1 MPSSTS
7 VLETNLTSLPFL
19 YRGKVRD
26 IYEIDAER
34 LLVVQTD
41 RLSAFDVIL
50 PTPVPGKGRMLTAM
64 STFWFH
70 RLAHIIPNHLL
81 PTRPETV
88 VSPGEAAQV
97 VDRSMVVRR
106 LKPLPVEAIVRGYV
120 AGSGW
125 KDYQKTQAICGIAL
139 PAGLKEA
146 DKLPTPIFTPSTK
159 AAIGNHDEN
168 IDYAAVEKLV
178 GPDYAAQ
185 VRDKAIALYSEA
197 AEYAAERGIIIA
209 DTKFEFGT
217 DAAGK
222 LYLIDEA
229 LTSDSSRFWP
239 REQYRPGASPPSF
252 DKQFVRDWLES
263 QNWNKQAPAPA
274 LPADILARTAAKYEE
289 ALTLLTR

>member
-1 MPSSTS
+1 MPMSAS
-7 VLETNLTSLPFL
+7 VLETNLKSLPFL

-81 PTRPETV
+81 RTRPESV
-88 VSPGEAAQV
+88 VAPGEADQV
-97 VDRSMVVRR
+97 AERAMVVRR

-139 PAGLKEA
+139 PAGLREA
-146 DKLPTPIFTPSTK
+146 EKLPAPIFTPSTK
-159 AAIGNHDEN
+159 AAVGTHDEN
-168 IDYAAVEKLV
+168 IDFAAVEKLV
-178 GPDYAAQ
+178 GADYAMQ

-197 AEYAAERGIIIA
+197 AAYAAERGIIIA

-239 REQYRPGASPPSF
+239 RDQYRVGTSPPSF
-252 DKQFVRDWLES
+252 DKQFVRDWLEA
-263 QNWNKQAPAPA
+263 QKWNKQPPAPA
-274 LPADILARTAAKYEE
+274 LPDDIVEKTAAKYEE
-289 ALTLLTR
+289 ALRLLTE